1 MAIALMTAGYTLGL
15 VEPRALVQTA
25 LLSVLANLV
34 FFLLIRTGWNLRL
47 RDPSLTLAQIV
58 TANLILMQAAYFA
71 GPLRGLY
78 LVMYLVVY
86 VFGIFRLTTRQFVG
100 LCVFSVALYAAM
112 VVALLINRPET
123 VTLRVEIFQG
133 LVLASILPWF
143 AAVGGQISALRQ
155 RLRATNRELEE
166 SLRRIEEIATR
177 DELTGLGNRALF
189 SQYVVHAISKAKRN
203 RTRLA
208 VMFLDLDRFKHVN
221 DALGHDA
228 GDEALRK
235 VARRLRECL
244 RESDHIARL
253 GGDEFVILL
262 ENLPDDASL
271 TTVAAKVLERCA
283 TPIFLREQEFTLSV
297 SIGASIYPDDADDAG
312 SLMKNADIAMYRAK
326 EQGRNNVQFYSARMR
341 EEAEQRLSME
351 SKLRRALEHEELVLH
366 FQPKVDIG
374 SGRLCGVEALVRWQN
389 PETGLMGP
397 DKFIPFAE
405 ETGLILPLGEWVLN
419 AACRQAA
426 RWHLQGF
433 PLAVAVNLSARQ
445 FRAKGLLPGIRAALD
460 SSALPPSQ
468 LELELTES
476 LVMQDAEQAARLL
489 DELHGIGIGLSLDDF
504 GTGYSSLSYLK
515 RFPFDNVK
523 IDRSFVRHL
532 PDDPNDAAITRAVIA
547 MSHSLQMRVIAEGV
561 ENEAQR
567 GFLREAG
574 CDQMQGYL
582 VSKPVPAPQLEVL
595 LQVRSETVDGAIF
608 LLSRPA

>member
-1 MAIALMTAGYTLGL
+1 
-15 VEPRALVQTA
+15 
-25 LLSVLANLV
+25 
-34 FFLLIRTGWNLRL
+34 
-47 RDPSLTLAQIV
+47 
-58 TANLILMQAAYFA
+58 
-71 GPLRGLY
+71 
-78 LVMYLVVY
+78 
-86 VFGIFRLTTRQFVG
+86 
-100 LCVFSVALYAAM
+100 
-112 VVALLINRPET
+112 
-123 VTLRVEIFQG
+123 
-133 LVLASILPWF
+133 
-143 AAVGGQISALRQ
+143 
-155 RLRATNRELEE
+155 
-166 SLRRIEEIATR
+166 
-177 DELTGLGNRALF
+177 
-189 SQYVVHAISKAKRN
+189 
-203 RTRLA
+203 
-208 VMFLDLDRFKHVN
+208 
-221 DALGHDA
+221 
-228 GDEALRK
+228 
-235 VARRLRECL
+235 
-244 RESDHIARL
+244 
-253 GGDEFVILL
+253 
-262 ENLPDDASL
+262 
-271 TTVAAKVLERCA
+271 
-283 TPIFLREQEFTLSV
+283 
-297 SIGASIYPDDADDAG
+297 
-312 SLMKNADIAMYRAK
+312 MKNADIAMYRAK